1 MVMKTGTC
9 PVCGS
14 DNIYTNWA
22 MSPANERIWRSYH
35 YDVLMIARGREARL
49 EQYICGDC
57 GFIQSYVA
65 PDRINQVRRRWEL
78 PVGVLNIKR
87 RNTEVAEI
95 EEAPPVEEE
104 SYDDDA
110 DYDEAVDVEQVEA
123 EQIEAEQF
131 DIIETEPETS
141 DSPEEPELITQEA
154 PAVVV
159 DDNPDED
166 TYDEDAA
173 DGNSEDAYDSVATP
187 EPAEVSAGQSGEFP
201 YDRGYEAP
209 EYVDTAYAEDEDYW
223 PLPDEETDTEPPAE
237 DESEVEETSTQR
249 AGPTFVDDYVEMHDT
264 PLPTI
269 EAIVTDSRPPAP
281 PQESEHVMV
290 RLTDE
295 QWAIID
301 AILPKA
307 RNDSR
312 LKYSQREIADAIVYK
327 QVNGISWNQLPD
339 VFPPHRNVYNYWKR
353 WCKAGVWADVVDVL
367 VEGFGMEIDSDPC

>member
-1 MVMKTGTC
+1 MKTGTC

-35 YDVLMIARGREARL
+35 YDVLTIARGREARL

-57 GFIQSYVA
+57 GFVQSYVA
-65 PDRINQVRRRWEL
+65 PDRISQVRRRWEQ
-78 PVGVLNIKR
+78 PVGVLNITR
-87 RNTEVAEI
+87 RNADMAEF
-95 EEAPPVEEE
+95 EEAPPVEEA
-104 SYDDDA
+104 SYDYDA
-110 DYDEAVDVEQVEA
+110 DFNEAVNDEQF
-123 EQIEAEQF
+123 EAEQF
-131 DIIETEPETS
+131 EAEPETS
-141 DSPEEPELITQEA
+141 AGPEEPELITQEA

-159 DDNPDED
+159 DDDSDED
-166 TYDEDAA
+166 IYDADAGDGDYA
-173 DGNSEDAYDSVATP
+173 DDNYEVAYDDVATP
-187 EPAEVSAGQSGEFP
+187 EPAEVSASQGGDYP
-201 YDRGYEAP
+201 YDRGYDAP
-209 EYVDTAYAEDEDYW
+209 EYIDTAYAEDEDYW
-223 PLPDEETDTEPPAE
+223 AFSGEETDTEPPT
-237 DESEVEETSTQR
+237 DDDSEVDEASEQR
-249 AGPTFVDDYVEMHDT
+249 AGPTFVDDYVEMYDT

-269 EAIVTDSRPPAP
+269 EAIITDSRPPAP
-281 PQESEHVMV
+281 PQEPEYVMV

-312 LKYSQREIADAIVYK
+312 MKYSQREIADAIVYK

-353 WCKAGVWADVVDVL
+353 WCKAGVWADVVNVL

>member
-35 YDVLMIARGREARL
+35 YDVLTIAQGQEARL

-65 PDRINQVRRRWEL
+65 PDRLNVVRRRWDKPE
-78 PVGVLNIKR
+78 GVLHITR
-87 RNTEVAEI
+87 RHVEVAEVA
-95 EEAPPVEEE
+95 EAPSVEDMP
-104 SYDDDA
+104 YDA
-110 DYDEAVDVEQVEA
+110 EPNIDEAFDDEQFDD
-123 EQIEAEQF
+123 EQF
-131 DIIETEPETS
+131 DIEQIEPETS
-141 DSPEEPELITQEA
+141 DSIEEPELITQEA

-159 DDNPDED
+159 DDDPNED
-166 TYDEDAA
+166 TYDADYA
-173 DGNSEDAYDSVATP
+173 DGAYNDSAYNDDAYKVAYDDVAAQ
-187 EPAEVSAGQSGEFP
+187 EPAEVSFGHHWEHQHDVNYAEP
-201 YDRGYEAP
+201 
-209 EYVDTAYAEDEDYW
+209 AYADDENDEASF
-223 PLPDEETDTEPPAE
+223 DEEPDTEPPIA
-237 DESEVEETSTQR
+237 DDAEVEKSSEQR
-249 AGPTFVDDYVEMHDT
+249 AGPTFVDDYVVMHDT

-269 EAIVTDSRPPAP
+269 EAILTDSRPPSP
-281 PQESEHVMV
+281 PEEPEHIMV

-307 RNDSR
+307 RNEGR
-312 LKYSQREIADAIVYK
+312 MKYSQREIADGIVYK

-353 WCKAGVWADVVDVL
+353 WCKAGVWADVVGVL
-367 VEGFGMEIDSDPC
+367 VEGFGMEIDGDPC